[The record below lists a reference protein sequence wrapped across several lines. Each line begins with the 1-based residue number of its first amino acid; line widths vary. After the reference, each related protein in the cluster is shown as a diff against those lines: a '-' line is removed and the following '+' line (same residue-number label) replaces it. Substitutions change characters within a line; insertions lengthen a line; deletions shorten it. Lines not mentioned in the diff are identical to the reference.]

1 MKLLLDENLS
11 PRLVGAL
18 ADVYPGSVHV
28 RHAGLESAD
37 DAAVWAYAR
46 AHQLTVVSKD
56 SDFHQRALLFGPPP
70 RVVWI
75 RRGNCST
82 REVERIL
89 RDHRADLEGLA
100 DDPAT
105 AVLVLV

>member
-28 RHAGLESAD
+28 RHVGLESAD
-37 DAAVWAYAR
+37 DAAVWAHAR

-89 RDHRADLEGLA
+89 RDHRADLEGLVA
-100 DDPAT
+100 DPAA